1 MCCGVADAISTEH
14 KFLKRHNEKFEKLST
29 SVGQVRESLETL
41 RRAFRPRPTSMI
53 VRSFPRAA
61 KSKRK
66 PARSS
71 SKTDLFPGTVRTSR
85 WKFFFVAWK
94 ARRSKARARN
104 QIRINAFNH
113 FRPSV
118 REVLNPPQR
127 YGDEF
132 PDRSTF
138 GPPEDTRPY
147 MNLTTILL
155 LSPRTV
161 RAPRRR
167 PRYRPPGPQSW
178 RHDVREHNARP
189 LRTRNSSGSR
199 NATTRQR
206 WKTQKRN
213 DSLVAPQMLT
223 TRPFALQRRAEPVY
237 TKKKSRSDLPH
248 SQPTSR

>member
-1 MCCGVADAISTEH
+1 VKPQVAGLGLAGYSTAVLIRSEGSITRLKSQTKRKTENPPMCCCVADATTTEH
-14 KFLKRHNEKFEKLST
+14 KFLKRHNEKFE
-29 SVGQVRESLETL
+29 
-41 RRAFRPRPTSMI
+41 MI
-53 VRSFPRAA
+53 VNIGGSSLRVAGNHS
-61 KSKRK
+61 
-66 PARSS
+66 ARFSLALHVDDCAFVPPS
-71 SKTDLFPGTVRTSR
+71 YDIQKKTDDLVVKNRLISGDGTTSR

-94 ARRSKARARN
+94 ARRSRARARN

-147 MNLTTILL
+147 MNLTTFLL

-167 PRYRPPGPQSW
+167 PRYRPPGPQS
-178 RHDVREHNARP
+178 
-189 LRTRNSSGSR
+189 
-199 NATTRQR
+199 
-206 WKTQKRN
+206 
-213 DSLVAPQMLT
+213 
-223 TRPFALQRRAEPVY
+223 
-237 TKKKSRSDLPH
+237 
-248 SQPTSR
+248 